1 MGNMRADI
9 DAVLRPKVKERRSPE
24 LQKLYQDQREADLK
38 FLRTT
43 IRQQT
48 EQTEYAAQKEE
59 AAGNHRQARILRLT
73 IPEIAEQVCKEFGK
87 NPALLAEVDI

>member
-1 MGNMRADI
+1 MRADI

-73 IPEIAEQVCKEFGK
+73 IQVCKEFGK